1 MKKIKG
7 AGLLLSALLLVLLGA
22 ACGGGGPEATSSQ
35 PANSLS
41 GAAVSP
47 SPAASPG
54 GSSAAGEHGQAA
66 GSAQPGDVRRTLEIS
81 FPFVRQDGIATNQ
94 FAVWIEDGSG
104 RFVNTLYATRFIA
117 TGGYKLR
124 PEAIPTWVEHSG
136 LAQASPEEA
145 DAVSGA
151 TLSSGQLKFAWDCKD
166 QDGNPVPDGTYR
178 FYVEG
183 TTRWENRILYEGTIA
198 VGKERTESEAD
209 VKYTTDE
216 AAQSGMIGQVTA
228 VYMP

>member
-1 MKKIKG
+1 MKMIKG
-7 AGLLLSALLLVLLGA
+7 AGLLLTALLLVPLA
-22 ACGGGGPEATSSQ
+22 TACGGGGQTPGSQ
-35 PANSLS
+35 AAASLPG
-41 GAAVSP
+41 GAAGP

-54 GSSAAGEHGQAA
+54 GSFAAGEQGA
-66 GSAQPGDVRRTLEIS
+66 SARPTQPGEASRTLEIS

-94 FAVWIEDGSG
+94 FAVWVEDGSG
-104 RFVNTLYATRFIA
+104 RFVRTLYATRFIA
-117 TGGYKLR
+117 SGGYKLR

-166 QDGNPVPDGTYR
+166 GQGSPVPKGNYR

-183 TTRWENRILYEGTIA
+183 TTRWENRILYEGTIE
-198 VGKERTESEAD
+198 VGKERTTVEAA
-209 VKYTTDE
+209 VKYTTEE

-228 VYMP
+228 VYTP